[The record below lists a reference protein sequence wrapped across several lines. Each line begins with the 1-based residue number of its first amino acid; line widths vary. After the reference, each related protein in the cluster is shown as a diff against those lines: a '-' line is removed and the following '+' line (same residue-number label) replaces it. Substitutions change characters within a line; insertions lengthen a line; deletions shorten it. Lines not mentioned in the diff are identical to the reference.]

1 MVTLILWIA
10 LFYLM
15 NLTFGFLKDILSN
28 KCNDTDVCIH
38 VCTDLY
44 QYMLCYSIGNVWN
57 MTVVM
62 IDSCDCGHCR
72 RPWVQWWHEM
82 ECLKET
88 SLYIMFTTNFEK
100 NNCCCI
106 LDYWI
111 DWSFK
116 GFIKTLGQRKSAVAL
131 TSFFLKN
138 MWRQII
144 LVCKITNYSEEFGR
158 KLSDFA
164 PGYNISYCSICHFT
178 KQSFLHCN

>member
-1 MVTLILWIA
+1 MSSLIDWYNNHQSNKVLGALSVITTLHGVLLPPNISFGRATIILWIA

-72 RPWVQWWHEM
+72 RPQVQ
-82 ECLKET
+82 
-88 SLYIMFTTNFEK
+88 
-100 NNCCCI
+100 
-106 LDYWI
+106 
-111 DWSFK
+111 
-116 GFIKTLGQRKSAVAL
+116 
-131 TSFFLKN
+131 
-138 MWRQII
+138 
-144 LVCKITNYSEEFGR
+144 
-158 KLSDFA
+158 
-164 PGYNISYCSICHFT
+164 
-178 KQSFLHCN
+178 